1 VSPTTEG
8 VFWLIPASISLLWA
22 LFPRKMF
29 RIFEA
34 WRFEDPESVELNEF
48 VLGVRIAVCFVAAL
62 AMYALAAWMLFMD
75 GPGLLSARVSTGG
88 AG

>member
-1 VSPTTEG
+1 
-8 VFWLIPASISLLWA
+8 
-22 LFPRKMF
+22 MF
-29 RIFEA
+29 RVFEA
-34 WRFEDPESVELNEF
+34 WKFEDPESVDLNEF

-75 GPGLLSARVSTGG
+75 GPGFLSAGVSTGG